1 MKQVVIAAASNIDHI
16 KIGENISKEFL
27 NGASIYAGFA
37 SAEQAETEVITCIGS
52 EKAYEDIIKRLK
64 TYRNKNI
71 PDFHIIRINEGK
83 SFKQTFEIVDGKLE
97 VTHKDYGNYNDWAP
111 EIPEFKTDTLLL
123 GTANPVFQ
131 KCVLDSCTQANHIL
145 LDSKLIHFLIRADK
159 VDELIKKV
167 DTLFGTREEIEQLLK
182 NCELPVTMTSSIF
195 RKYPNLQV
203 IIEKSAE
210 KGGRVFKSDGTLYTY
225 QPVQPVNELCTDG
238 AGDVFAGVYASLLSE
253 GKDLKEIIRSSAEIA
268 AESVKYFGINKVKHG
283 IEQISPEIKII
294 IEESRWKSRN
304 EQSKED
310 PNRSH

>member
-71 PDFHIIRINEGK
+71 LDFHIIRINEGK

-253 GKDLKEIIRSSAEIA
+253 GKDLKEIIRRSAEIA

-283 IEQISPEIKII
+283 IGQISPEIKIV